1 MRNIGRLTRG
11 KNDKKGSD
19 FLLKLFDVARCQD
32 TDDCKCPPKIS
43 VPEYQKVFL
52 ADQRGEQVLKVQLTD
67 KKLSLRSHE
76 ISCAAQSKSSEQTKR
91 KFEQKTVSK
100 VKKKGSI
107 YQNEQ
112 VTDKEEDIE
121 DNDECE

>member
-1 MRNIGRLTRG
+1 MLLIKKYREINKG

-32 TDDCKCPPKIS
+32 TDDCKCPPESS

-52 ADQRGEQVLKVQLTD
+52 ADQRGERVMKVQLTE

-76 ISCAAQSKSSEQTKR
+76 ISCAAQSKSSVNIKR
-91 KFEQKTVSK
+91 KSKQRTVRR
-100 VKKKGSI
+100 
-107 YQNEQ
+107 
-112 VTDKEEDIE
+112 
-121 DNDECE
+121 